1 MEKRT
6 VDDDFNFD
14 TMVPEEPSRNRTFW
28 VYLGALLGIV
38 ILSVIAILLWIN
50 VFSPRQQQ
58 AQNAE
63 ATQTAAAL
71 TEIALAQVP
80 TSTNTPWPSNTPEP
94 TETPAPTQTTVP
106 VAQATTSV
114 PTIESTFTPTP
125 TPTALPDT
133 GFADDISLP
142 GLALLGVIL
151 VVVVILARRIRVG
164 MTN

>member
-1 MEKRT
+1 M
-6 VDDDFNFD
+6 DDDFNFD

-28 VYLGALLGIV
+28 VYLAALLGIV
-38 ILSVIAILLWIN
+38 IISVIAILLWIN

-80 TSTNTPWPSNTPEP
+80 TTTNTSWPSNTPEP
-94 TETPAPTQTTVP
+94 TDTPAATRTTTP

-114 PTIESTFTPTP
+114 PTIQPTFTPTP

-133 GFADDISLP
+133 GFADDIGLP
-142 GLALLGVIL
+142 GLASLGFIL
-151 VVVVILARRIRVG
+151 VVIVILARRIRVG
-164 MTN
+164 ISN